1 LVRLLTII
9 FSVTWRF
16 KNGKEESKK
25 EISQEEISQEEE
37 MIP

>member
-1 LVRLLTII
+1 LVRLLTIT

-25 EISQEEISQEEE
+25 EISQEEE